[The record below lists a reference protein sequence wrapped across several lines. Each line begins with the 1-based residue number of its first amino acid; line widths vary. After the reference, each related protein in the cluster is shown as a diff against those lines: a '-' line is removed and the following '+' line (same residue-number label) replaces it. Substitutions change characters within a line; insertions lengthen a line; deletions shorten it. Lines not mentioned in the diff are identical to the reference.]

1 MTARASEAIAVL
13 RVHGSSDAEIEEQA
27 RHLGI
32 ALTLSELRLIAER
45 LGRDPTV
52 VEAHAFDAQWSEH
65 CSYKSS
71 RHLLSRLPTEG
82 PTVMLGPKEDAG
94 IVHLGEWKG
103 ESYGI
108 VIAHESHNH
117 PSQVVPFE
125 GAATGIGG
133 IVRDVLCMGAHVI
146 AVGDPLRFGTYRA
159 AHPRYVA
166 QGVVDG
172 IAAYGNAIGVPNIA
186 GDIYFDAGFDDNCL
200 VNVVA
205 LGLVKEREIIH
216 SFAPPD
222 AAGWDIVLVGKATDR
237 SGFGGAAFSS
247 LVLDEEDAQQN
258 KGAVQVPDP
267 FLKNVLMRASY
278 RAFEAVH
285 AAGLTVGFKDLGAG
299 GIMGCTA
306 EIVASGGFGATIDL
320 DACPTSQPNLP
331 PAVIA
336 VGETQERLTWVVPP
350 SFTPALLAIYNE
362 EFTLPQI
369 ARGACAAVIGKV
381 EASSEYVLRHQGEE
395 VMRVPID
402 FLTGGIRYE
411 RPYTPPAPR
420 RVFAEGEATSVPADG
435 AQTRRFD
442 DLLERILSH
451 HDVCSRKPVYERF
464 DSVVRGTTSIP
475 CGYADAGLIVPIP
488 GAPLAAALAVD
499 GNPRY
504 AKLSARLAA
513 EHAVLESVR
522 NVVAVGTRPA
532 GLTDC
537 LNFGNPQNPEHLGEL
552 VVSIDGLAHAA
563 RELGV
568 PFVSGNVSLYNVS
581 ANGNAIPPSAIVAC
595 VGTTADISK
604 TANAAFKEAGSTL
617 FLLGEARAHLG
628 GSVVADILQLR
639 KTELPAIEYAR
650 VRAEIACLLRA
661 FDRGLVLA
669 AHDISDGGLLAAIA
683 EMAFASRP
691 YGLIGAEVEDSELWA
706 PDVVHIAAYF
716 GEAQGFV
723 CEVNDRAAFE
733 ALARETGAAH
743 SVIGRT
749 IDRPELH
756 LKLTGDRLDLHRL
769 HEVWSAPLR
778 DFYEDVVA

>member
-1 MTARASEAIAVL
+1 VL

-27 RHLGI
+27 RRFGI
-32 ALTLSELRLIAER
+32 ALTVSELRLIAER
-45 LGRDPTV
+45 LGRDPTL

-71 RHLLSRLPTEG
+71 RHLLSRLPTQG

-94 IVHLGEWKG
+94 IVRLGEWRG
-103 ESYGI
+103 ETYGI

-125 GAATGIGG
+125 GASTGIGG
-133 IVRDVLCMGAHVI
+133 IVRDVLCMGAKVI
-146 AVGDPLRFGTYRA
+146 AVGDPLRFGTYRSPHA
-159 AHPRYVA
+159 RYVA

-186 GDIYFDAGFDDNCL
+186 GDIYFDGGFDDNCL

-205 LGLVKEREIIH
+205 LGLVKEHEIIH
-216 SFAPPD
+216 SSAPPD
-222 AAGWDIVLVGKATDR
+222 SVGWDIVLVGKATDR

-267 FLKNVLMRASY
+267 FLKNVIMRASY
-278 RAFEAVH
+278 RVFEAVH
-285 AAGLTVGFKDLGAG
+285 GAGLTVGFKDLGAG

-350 SFTPALLAIYNE
+350 SFTPTLLAIYNE
-362 EFTLPQI
+362 EFTLPEV

-381 EASSEYVLRHQGEE
+381 EAATEYVLRYHGED
-395 VMRVPID
+395 VMRVPIE

-411 RPYTPPAPR
+411 RPYTLPAP
-420 RVFAEGEATSVPADG
+420 AHAPPPPSQASAIPADG

-451 HDVCSRKPVYERF
+451 HDVCSRRPIYERF

-504 AKLSARLAA
+504 AKIAPRLAA

-537 LNFGNPQNPEHLGEL
+537 LNFGNPQNPQHLGEL

-563 RELGV
+563 QELGV

-595 VGTTADISK
+595 VGTTNDVSK
-604 TANAAFKEAGSTL
+604 TANAAFKRTGSTL
-617 FLLGEARAHLG
+617 MLLGDASANLG
-628 GSVVADILQLR
+628 GSVLAEVLALR
-639 KTELPAIEYAR
+639 DPLLPPIDYAR
-650 VRAEIACLLRA
+650 ARAEIECLLRA
-661 FDRGLVLA
+661 YERDLVFA
-669 AHDISDGGLLAAIA
+669 AHDISDGGLLVAVA
-683 EMAFASRP
+683 EMAFASRAQ
-691 YGLIGAEVEDSELWA
+691 GFIGAEIEDSELWA
-706 PDVVHIAAYF
+706 PGVSHLAAYF

-723 CEVNDRAAFE
+723 CEVRDRAAFE
-733 ALARETGAAH
+733 ALAKETGASVA
-743 SVIGRT
+743 VIGRT
-749 IDRPELH
+749 IERPELY
-756 LKLTGDRLDLHRL
+756 LKLTGDGLDLHRL
-769 HEVWSAPLR
+769 HDVWSAPLR

>member
-1 MTARASEAIAVL
+1 VL
-13 RVHGSSDAEIEEQA
+13 RVRDSSDAQIEEQA
-27 RHLGI
+27 RRFGI
-32 ALTLSELRLIAER
+32 ALTTSELRLIAKR
-45 LGRDPTV
+45 LSRDPTL

-71 RHLLSRLPTEG
+71 RHLLARLPTEG

-94 IVHLGEWKG
+94 IVRLGEWRG
-103 ESYGI
+103 ETYGI

-125 GAATGIGG
+125 GASTGIGG
-133 IVRDVLCMGAHVI
+133 IVRDVLCMGAQVI
-146 AVGDPLRFGTYRA
+146 ALGDPLRFGTYRSP
-159 AHPRYVA
+159 HPRYVA

-172 IAAYGNAIGVPNIA
+172 VAAYGNAIGVPNIA
-186 GDIYFDAGFDDNCL
+186 GDIYFDSGFDDNCL

-205 LGLVKEREIIH
+205 LGLVKEHEIIH
-216 SFAPPD
+216 SCAPPD
-222 AAGWDIVLVGKATDR
+222 SVGWDIVLVGKATDR

-267 FLKNVLMRASY
+267 FLKNVIMRASY

-285 AAGLTVGFKDLGAG
+285 GAGLTVGFKDLGAG

-350 SFTPALLAIYNE
+350 SFTPTLLAIYNE
-362 EFTLPQI
+362 EFTLPEV

-381 EASSEYVLRHQGEE
+381 EATTDYVLRYHGEE
-395 VMRVPID
+395 VMRVPIE

-411 RPYTPPAPR
+411 RPYTLPTPPHAAP
-420 RVFAEGEATSVPADG
+420 AIQPGAIPADG

-451 HDVCSRKPVYERF
+451 HDVCSRRPIYERF

-504 AKLSARLAA
+504 AKIAPRLAA

-537 LNFGNPQNPEHLGEL
+537 LNFGNPQNPHHLGEL

-563 RELGV
+563 QELGV

-595 VGTTADISK
+595 VGTTNDVSK
-604 TANAAFKEAGSTL
+604 TANAALKHTDSTL
-617 FLLGEARAHLG
+617 MLLGDASPHVG
-628 GSVVADILQLR
+628 GSVLAEVLTLR
-639 KTELPAIEYAR
+639 DPLLPPIDYVRA
-650 VRAEIACLLRA
+650 RAEIECLLLA
-661 FDRGLVLA
+661 FDSGLVYA
-669 AHDISDGGLLAAIA
+669 AHDVSDGGLLVAVA
-683 EMAFASRP
+683 EMAFASRAQ
-691 YGLIGAEVEDSELWA
+691 GFIGAEIEDSELWA
-706 PDVVHIAAYF
+706 PGVSHLAAYF

-723 CEVNDRAAFE
+723 CEVRDRAAFE
-733 ALARETGAAH
+733 ALAKETGASVA
-743 SVIGRT
+743 VIGRT
-749 IDRPELH
+749 IERPELY
-756 LKLTGDRLDLHRL
+756 LKLTGDGLDLQRL
-769 HEVWSAPLR
+769 HDVWSAPLR
-778 DFYEDVVA
+778 DFYEDAVA